1 MAYQGG
7 SGGGGG
13 GGGAAGGGGGGNF
26 MFPVGAMGSTQAP
39 GVGPGLQPSQGGGYM
54 MPPGV
59 QMQAGMMGGMGMAYG
74 GQMAPHMSPQG
85 AVCMQGGIPMGMV
98 QSGGMQFLAQQQP
111 FYQIRSSPPTYAVS
125 QQKLAEEQQRMMKE
139 QRKREEQDRKRRQFE
154 EQKHKLRLMSSS
166 KLKAVD
172 KRDDALEA
180 IMGNIAGFTRQAKI
194 QHPST
199 PHKTDVPKQPQP
211 SHPPASSPGRPSQI
225 LIPSQNPGPSS
236 AFGGGTSMHGS
247 LPSHFSTPLPPPKAV
262 SLAPAAT
269 GDFAAFLPGPI
280 ASIPTMSAEPSIH
293 YPNHGVPAVSD
304 ASLPPPSSTQSY
316 SLSASS
322 HSFNDSNRPISAPPS
337 IHPTAQVPTSVA
349 PSFSTQ
355 DTLQP
360 LLPAWLFSD
369 SLVPDVYRK
378 VLESSMCPAGIDTSK
393 LYPILLSSGLP
404 RETLGHIWALAN
416 RTLPGQ
422 LSKEELYM
430 VLALVAISQRGAS
443 MVSLESLG
451 QFPTPPVPTLNIPGS
466 TGMQATPSPAH
477 ASVSTQGL
485 APQLVPITG
494 RSTSGGPALPLSAT
508 HSPAHMSVGAS
519 GPLPNSSTMS
529 SAPSVIGS
537 FAGMQVTSTE
547 IDDFQD
553 FQSASASSP
562 EGFGDFQ
569 AAGPQIPADTRASWA
584 TPMVPS
590 SAPGSAVPALSGSDK
605 YAVFREIED
614 SPKAVPEPPPDP
626 SDKYSVF
633 RSLDASAAAANAIVV
648 SGEDPVVTAVP
659 TANSEDF
666 ADFHG
671 VVDAPPSSI
680 NPPPSRITAAAVSAA
695 MGGSLTADCFQ
706 ESPPTR
712 PVWDAP
718 QLSGFPTFPPSQ
730 VSHSVSAVGHRSD
743 TATPPL
749 ISEAK
754 DGSTKASSDG
764 FADFTSFSAFRG
776 NEQIQIKEESPFP
789 AFKDFRE
796 VLPRQGEAED
806 KYSIFR
812 QLAQDTPQAVED
824 PTKGSLGIA
833 MVGSEEYEFSDLQGP
848 LPDATQS
855 SKPFG
860 TPVAL
865 RFNMREDTGSV
876 KSLELPSVG
885 RDDSDDALSV
895 SSAPAVA
902 PATSSAPAL
911 VGGGGMARL
920 CLREDSG
927 SVKSLELPPLAGVLA
942 GRDDSDDVASLSSS
956 EPRASGSLADLRHV
970 TSDSSLDLPATVN
983 PGQQLQNSTDLE
995 EMRFDPF
1002 GSFGG
1007 ESSGTS
1013 SLTGYDW
1020 SEHQDVTTHS
1030 RHKTHAQ
1037 KIERPE
1043 GRKAQPQFFMG
1054 AEKPMHSG
1062 VALHTASSN
1071 ESLPSACGAG
1081 ETVIVTEPVG
1091 AEDEFGDFAST
1102 QESKKEDAPT
1112 TQLEDGVKEEGRR
1125 ASRFDFLAVAG
1136 QSRVRSSEEM
1146 IRSELETFDLTVQA
1160 GATHKRSLSLDEKE
1174 GHIPAAPEPQPM
1186 PRERSNTLS
1195 EKPAFPIIR
1204 DKYKDLTGEVE
1215 ESERYAYE
1223 WRRCLKS
1230 AKEVIKKANTVLNG
1244 ISSSAVCTEVIQ
1256 SEQGMEY
1263 LTGVV
1268 EVYRVAKRVELG
1280 IKAAA
1285 VCSEELQGLL
1295 KEIEL
1300 VWHNLMAFLSLS
1312 TATVSLLKPDE
1323 SALDFSSCVL
1333 RAGTRNAKQLACGV
1347 CLLNVEAR
1355 SKAFDAELDSYKLVY
1370 GGHQYHA
1377 SCANFWI
1384 NCVEPKPPGL
1394 SLPELL

>member
-7 SGGGGG
+7 SGGGG

-26 MFPVGAMGSTQAP
+26 MFPVGAMGSTQA
-39 GVGPGLQPSQGGGYM
+39 GLQPSQGGGYM

-125 QQKLAEEQQRMMKE
+125 QHERKLAEEQQRMMKE

-199 PHKTDVPKQPQP
+199 PHKT
-211 SHPPASSPGRPSQI
+211 
-225 LIPSQNPGPSS
+225 
-236 AFGGGTSMHGS
+236 
-247 LPSHFSTPLPPPKAV
+247 
-262 SLAPAAT
+262 
-269 GDFAAFLPGPI
+269 AFLPGPI

-337 IHPTAQVPTSVA
+337 IHPTAQVLAVPTSVA

-466 TGMQATPSPAH
+466 T
-477 ASVSTQGL
+477 GL

-614 SPKAVPEPPPDP
+614 SPKAVPESPPADP

-633 RSLDASAAAANAIVV
+633 RSLDASAAAANAIKSFRAMVNTQHLSIV
-648 SGEDPVVTAVP
+648 YETLNMYLPVTFKLLIYLLIVRMQQPFLLNIKIDVICTDLFFVIRCHR
-659 TANSEDF
+659 SD
-666 ADFHG
+666 
-671 VVDAPPSSI
+671 I
-680 NPPPSRITAAAVSAA
+680 
-695 MGGSLTADCFQ
+695 
-706 ESPPTR
+706 
-712 PVWDAP
+712 
-718 QLSGFPTFPPSQ
+718 LSFCCEGQ

-833 MVGSEEYEFSDLQGP
+833 MVGSEEYEFSDLQ
-848 LPDATQS
+848 
-855 SKPFG
+855 
-860 TPVAL
+860 
-865 RFNMREDTGSV
+865 
-876 KSLELPSVG
+876 SLELPSVG

-970 TSDSSLDLPATVN
+970 TSDSSLDLPATAN

-1037 KIERPE
+1037 KIEVGLVGACVQNTDRQEHFYRLLKIYMQLLSQDLTQTLHPLLSAHCYNRAVPFQRPE

-1102 QESKKEDAPT
+1102 
-1112 TQLEDGVKEEGRR
+1112 EEGRR

-1312 TATVSLLKPDE
+1312 TATPDE

-1355 SKAFDAELDSYKLVY
+1355 SKHGSAPVKFDPTKQAFDAELDSYKLVY

>member
-7 SGGGGG
+7 SGGVGGG
-13 GGGAAGGGGGGNF
+13 GGAGGGGGGNF
-26 MFPVGAMGSTQAP
+26 MFPVGGMGSTQAP

-98 QSGGMQFLAQQQP
+98 QSGGMQFLTQQQP
-111 FYQIRSSPPTYAVS
+111 FYQIRSSQPTYAVS

-199 PHKTDVPKQPQP
+199 PHKT
-211 SHPPASSPGRPSQI
+211 A
-225 LIPSQNPGPSS
+225 
-236 AFGGGTSMHGS
+236 
-247 LPSHFSTPLPPPKAV
+247 
-262 SLAPAAT
+262 
-269 GDFAAFLPGPI
+269 
-280 ASIPTMSAEPSIH
+280 
-293 YPNHGVPAVSD
+293 
-304 ASLPPPSSTQSY
+304 
-316 SLSASS
+316 
-322 HSFNDSNRPISAPPS
+322 
-337 IHPTAQVPTSVA
+337 VPTSVA

-451 QFPTPPVPTLNIPGS
+451 QFPTPPVPTLNIPAS

-477 ASVSTQGL
+477 ASVSSTQGL
-485 APQLVPITG
+485 TPQLVTITG
-494 RSTSGGPALPLSAT
+494 RSTSGGTALPLSDT

-590 SAPGSAVPALSGSDK
+590 SVPASAVPVLSGSDK

-614 SPKAVPEPPPDP
+614 SPKEVPEPPPDP

-633 RSLDASAAAANAIVV
+633 RSLEASAAAANA
-648 SGEDPVVTAVP
+648 SEDPVVTAVP

-680 NPPPSRITAAAVSAA
+680 NPPPSRITPAAVSAA
-695 MGGSLTADCFQ
+695 KGGSLTADCFQ

-718 QLSGFPTFPPSQ
+718 QMSGFSTFPPSQ
-730 VSHSVSAVGHRSD
+730 VSHSASGVGHRSD

-749 ISEAK
+749 ISEVK

-776 NEQIQIKEESPFP
+776 NEQIQEESSFA

-812 QLAQDTPQAVED
+812 QLAQDTPQSVED
-824 PTKGSLGIA
+824 PTKESLGIA
-833 MVGSEEYEFSDLQGP
+833 MVGSEEYEFSDMQGP

-895 SSAPAVA
+895 SSAAAVP

-911 VGGGGMARL
+911 VGGGSMARL

-983 PGQQLQNSTDLE
+983 PGQQMQSSTDLE

-1054 AEKPMHSG
+1054 AEKPTRTG

-1081 ETVIVTEPVG
+1081 ETVTVTEPVG

-1102 QESKKEDAPT
+1102 QEGKKAGAPT

-1136 QSRVRSSEEM
+1136 QLRVRSSEEM
-1146 IRSELETFDLTVQA
+1146 IRSELETFDLAVQA

-1285 VCSEELQGLL
+1285 VCSGELQGLL

-1312 TATVSLLKPDE
+1312 TATVSLLPDE

>member
-7 SGGGGG
+7 SGGVGGG
-13 GGGAAGGGGGGNF
+13 GGAGGGGGGNF
-26 MFPVGAMGSTQAP
+26 MFPVGGMGSTQ

-98 QSGGMQFLAQQQP
+98 QSGGMQFLTQQQP
-111 FYQIRSSPPTYAVS
+111 FYQIRSSQPTYAVS

-199 PHKTDVPKQPQP
+199 PHKTGHVLNIVFCWNGDATESTYSVFILS
-211 SHPPASSPGRPSQI
+211 SH
-225 LIPSQNPGPSS
+225 L
-236 AFGGGTSMHGS
+236 
-247 LPSHFSTPLPPPKAV
+247 
-262 SLAPAAT
+262 
-269 GDFAAFLPGPI
+269 
-280 ASIPTMSAEPSIH
+280 
-293 YPNHGVPAVSD
+293 
-304 ASLPPPSSTQSY
+304 
-316 SLSASS
+316 LSAVKVIHKCEYLSS
-322 HSFNDSNRPISAPPS
+322 ILA
-337 IHPTAQVPTSVA
+337 VPTSVA

-451 QFPTPPVPTLNIPGS
+451 QFPTPPVPTLNIPAS

-477 ASVSTQGL
+477 ASVSSTQGL
-485 APQLVPITG
+485 TPQLVPITG
-494 RSTSGGPALPLSAT
+494 RSTSGGTALPLSDT

-590 SAPGSAVPALSGSDK
+590 SVPASAVPVLSGSDK

-614 SPKAVPEPPPDP
+614 SPKEVPEPPPDP

-633 RSLDASAAAANAIVV
+633 RSLEASAAAANASVDIL
-648 SGEDPVVTAVP
+648 SFCCEGEDPVVTAVP

-680 NPPPSRITAAAVSAA
+680 NPPPSRITPAAVSAA
-695 MGGSLTADCFQ
+695 KGGSLTADCFQ

-718 QLSGFPTFPPSQ
+718 QMSGFSTFPPSQ
-730 VSHSVSAVGHRSD
+730 VSHSASGVGHRSD

-749 ISEAK
+749 ISEVK

-776 NEQIQIKEESPFP
+776 NEQIQEESSFA
-789 AFKDFRE
+789 AFK
-796 VLPRQGEAED
+796 GN
-806 KYSIFR
+806 Y
-812 QLAQDTPQAVED
+812 
-824 PTKGSLGIA
+824 
-833 MVGSEEYEFSDLQGP
+833 GP

-895 SSAPAVA
+895 SSAAAVP

-911 VGGGGMARL
+911 VGGGSMARL

-983 PGQQLQNSTDLE
+983 PGQQMQSSTDLE

-1037 KIERPE
+1037 KIEVGLVGARRPE

-1054 AEKPMHSG
+1054 AEKPTRTG

-1081 ETVIVTEPVG
+1081 ETVTVTEPVG

-1102 QESKKEDAPT
+1102 EGKKAGAPT

-1146 IRSELETFDLTVQA
+1146 IRSELETFDLAVQA

-1285 VCSEELQGLL
+1285 VCSGELQGLL

-1312 TATVSLLKPDE
+1312 TATPDE

-1355 SKAFDAELDSYKLVY
+1355 SKVSQPCFQSLAFDAELDSYKLVY

>member
-7 SGGGGG
+7 SGGVGGG
-13 GGGAAGGGGGGNF
+13 GGAGGGGGGNF
-26 MFPVGAMGSTQAP
+26 MFPVGGMGSTQAP

-98 QSGGMQFLAQQQP
+98 QSGGMQFLTQQQP
-111 FYQIRSSPPTYAVS
+111 FYQIRSSQPTYAVS

-199 PHKTDVPKQPQP
+199 PHKT
-211 SHPPASSPGRPSQI
+211 A
-225 LIPSQNPGPSS
+225 
-236 AFGGGTSMHGS
+236 
-247 LPSHFSTPLPPPKAV
+247 
-262 SLAPAAT
+262 
-269 GDFAAFLPGPI
+269 
-280 ASIPTMSAEPSIH
+280 
-293 YPNHGVPAVSD
+293 
-304 ASLPPPSSTQSY
+304 
-316 SLSASS
+316 
-322 HSFNDSNRPISAPPS
+322 
-337 IHPTAQVPTSVA
+337 VPTSVA

-451 QFPTPPVPTLNIPGS
+451 QFPTPPVPTLNIPAS

-477 ASVSTQGL
+477 ASVSSTQGL
-485 APQLVPITG
+485 TPQLVPITG
-494 RSTSGGPALPLSAT
+494 RSTSGGTALPLSDT

-590 SAPGSAVPALSGSDK
+590 SVPASAVPVLSGSDK

-614 SPKAVPEPPPDP
+614 SPKEVPEPPPDP

-633 RSLDASAAAANAIVV
+633 RSLEASAAAANAIVA

-680 NPPPSRITAAAVSAA
+680 NPPPSRITPAAVSAA
-695 MGGSLTADCFQ
+695 KGGSLTADCFQ

-718 QLSGFPTFPPSQ
+718 QMSGFSTFPPSQ
-730 VSHSVSAVGHRSD
+730 VSHSASGVGHRSD

-749 ISEAK
+749 ISEVK

-776 NEQIQIKEESPFP
+776 NEQIQEESSFA

-812 QLAQDTPQAVED
+812 QLAQDTPQSVED
-824 PTKGSLGIA
+824 PTKESLGIA
-833 MVGSEEYEFSDLQGP
+833 MVGSEEYEFSDMQGP

-895 SSAPAVA
+895 SSAAAVP

-911 VGGGGMARL
+911 VGGGSMARL

-983 PGQQLQNSTDLE
+983 PGQQMQSSTDLE

-1054 AEKPMHSG
+1054 AEKPTRTG

-1081 ETVIVTEPVG
+1081 ETVTVTEPVG

-1102 QESKKEDAPT
+1102 EGKKAGAPT

-1146 IRSELETFDLTVQA
+1146 IRSELETFDLAVQA

-1285 VCSEELQGLL
+1285 VCSGELQGLL

-1312 TATVSLLKPDE
+1312 TATVSLLPDE

-1333 RAGTRNAKQLACGV
+1333 RTGTRNAKQLACGV

>member
-7 SGGGGG
+7 SGGVGGG
-13 GGGAAGGGGGGNF
+13 GGAGGGGGGNF
-26 MFPVGAMGSTQAP
+26 MFPVGGMGSTQAP

-98 QSGGMQFLAQQQP
+98 QSGGMQFLTQQQP
-111 FYQIRSSPPTYAVS
+111 FYQIRSSQPTYAVS

-199 PHKTDVPKQPQP
+199 PHKT
-211 SHPPASSPGRPSQI
+211 
-225 LIPSQNPGPSS
+225 
-236 AFGGGTSMHGS
+236 
-247 LPSHFSTPLPPPKAV
+247 
-262 SLAPAAT
+262 
-269 GDFAAFLPGPI
+269 
-280 ASIPTMSAEPSIH
+280 
-293 YPNHGVPAVSD
+293 
-304 ASLPPPSSTQSY
+304 
-316 SLSASS
+316 
-322 HSFNDSNRPISAPPS
+322 
-337 IHPTAQVPTSVA
+337 VPTSVA

-451 QFPTPPVPTLNIPGS
+451 QFPTPPVPTLNIPAS

-477 ASVSTQGL
+477 ASVSSTQGL
-485 APQLVPITG
+485 TPQLVTITG
-494 RSTSGGPALPLSAT
+494 RSTSGGTALPLSDT

-590 SAPGSAVPALSGSDK
+590 SVPASAVPVLSGSDK

-614 SPKAVPEPPPDP
+614 SPKEVPEPPPDP

-633 RSLDASAAAANAIVV
+633 RSLEASAAAANA
-648 SGEDPVVTAVP
+648 SEDPVVTAVP

-680 NPPPSRITAAAVSAA
+680 NPPPSRITPAAVSAA
-695 MGGSLTADCFQ
+695 KGGSLTADCFQ

-718 QLSGFPTFPPSQ
+718 QMSGFSTFPPSQ
-730 VSHSVSAVGHRSD
+730 VSHSASGVGHRSD

-749 ISEAK
+749 ISEVK

-776 NEQIQIKEESPFP
+776 NEQIQEESSFA

-812 QLAQDTPQAVED
+812 QLAQDTPQSVED
-824 PTKGSLGIA
+824 PTKESLGIA
-833 MVGSEEYEFSDLQGP
+833 MVGSEEYEFSDMQGP

-895 SSAPAVA
+895 SSAAAVP

-911 VGGGGMARL
+911 VGGGSMARL

-983 PGQQLQNSTDLE
+983 PGQQMQSSTDLE

-1054 AEKPMHSG
+1054 AEKPTRTG

-1081 ETVIVTEPVG
+1081 ETVTVTEPVG

-1102 QESKKEDAPT
+1102 QEGKKAGAPT

-1136 QSRVRSSEEM
+1136 QLRVRSSEEM
-1146 IRSELETFDLTVQA
+1146 IRSELETFDLAVQA

-1285 VCSEELQGLL
+1285 VCSGELQGLL

-1312 TATVSLLKPDE
+1312 TATVSLLPDE

>member
-199 PHKTDVPKQPQP
+199 PHKT
-211 SHPPASSPGRPSQI
+211 
-225 LIPSQNPGPSS
+225 
-236 AFGGGTSMHGS
+236 
-247 LPSHFSTPLPPPKAV
+247 
-262 SLAPAAT
+262 
-269 GDFAAFLPGPI
+269 
-280 ASIPTMSAEPSIH
+280 
-293 YPNHGVPAVSD
+293 
-304 ASLPPPSSTQSY
+304 
-316 SLSASS
+316 
-322 HSFNDSNRPISAPPS
+322 
-337 IHPTAQVPTSVA
+337 VPTSVA

>member
-199 PHKTDVPKQPQP
+199 PHKT
-211 SHPPASSPGRPSQI
+211 A
-225 LIPSQNPGPSS
+225 
-236 AFGGGTSMHGS
+236 
-247 LPSHFSTPLPPPKAV
+247 
-262 SLAPAAT
+262 
-269 GDFAAFLPGPI
+269 
-280 ASIPTMSAEPSIH
+280 
-293 YPNHGVPAVSD
+293 
-304 ASLPPPSSTQSY
+304 
-316 SLSASS
+316 
-322 HSFNDSNRPISAPPS
+322 
-337 IHPTAQVPTSVA
+337 VPTSVA

>member
-7 SGGGGG
+7 SGGVGGG
-13 GGGAAGGGGGGNF
+13 GGAGGGGGGNF
-26 MFPVGAMGSTQAP
+26 MFPVGGMGSTQAP

-98 QSGGMQFLAQQQP
+98 QSGGMQFLTQQQP
-111 FYQIRSSPPTYAVS
+111 FYQIRSSQPTYAVS

-199 PHKTDVPKQPQP
+199 PHKT
-211 SHPPASSPGRPSQI
+211 
-225 LIPSQNPGPSS
+225 
-236 AFGGGTSMHGS
+236 
-247 LPSHFSTPLPPPKAV
+247 
-262 SLAPAAT
+262 
-269 GDFAAFLPGPI
+269 
-280 ASIPTMSAEPSIH
+280 
-293 YPNHGVPAVSD
+293 
-304 ASLPPPSSTQSY
+304 
-316 SLSASS
+316 
-322 HSFNDSNRPISAPPS
+322 
-337 IHPTAQVPTSVA
+337 VPTSVA

-451 QFPTPPVPTLNIPGS
+451 QFPTPPVPTLNIPAS

-477 ASVSTQGL
+477 ASVSSTQGL
-485 APQLVPITG
+485 TPQLVPITG
-494 RSTSGGPALPLSAT
+494 RSTSGGTALPLSDT

-590 SAPGSAVPALSGSDK
+590 SVPASAVPVLSGSDK

-614 SPKAVPEPPPDP
+614 SPKEVPEPPPDP

-633 RSLDASAAAANAIVV
+633 RSLEASAAAANAIVA

-680 NPPPSRITAAAVSAA
+680 NPPPSRITPAAVSAA
-695 MGGSLTADCFQ
+695 KGGSLTADCFQ

-718 QLSGFPTFPPSQ
+718 QMSGFSTFPPSQ
-730 VSHSVSAVGHRSD
+730 VSHSASGVGHRSD

-749 ISEAK
+749 ISEVK

-776 NEQIQIKEESPFP
+776 NEQIQEESSFA

-812 QLAQDTPQAVED
+812 QLAQDTPQSVED
-824 PTKGSLGIA
+824 PTKESLGIA
-833 MVGSEEYEFSDLQGP
+833 MVGSEEYEFSDMQGP

-895 SSAPAVA
+895 SSAAAVP

-911 VGGGGMARL
+911 VGGGSMARL

-983 PGQQLQNSTDLE
+983 PGQQMQSSTDLE

-1054 AEKPMHSG
+1054 AEKPTRTG

-1081 ETVIVTEPVG
+1081 ETVTVTEPVG

-1102 QESKKEDAPT
+1102 EGKKAGAPT

-1146 IRSELETFDLTVQA
+1146 IRSELETFDLAVQA

-1285 VCSEELQGLL
+1285 VCSGELQGLL

-1312 TATVSLLKPDE
+1312 TATVSLLPDE

-1333 RAGTRNAKQLACGV
+1333 RTGTRNAKQLACGV